1 MWLMTIPVTVALD
14 GNSCYQSQEDVSW
27 DRAGGGGW
35 GAYKIHKTSLD
46 HQSHTPRGAELC

>member
-35 GAYKIHKTSLD
+35 GAYKIRKTSLD